1 MWELV
6 ASLLDLENEIE
17 VIKRNPT
24 FGGDCELFF
33 REVLV
38 KWESSRC
45 KPYTWQTILD
55 VLSAPIINQK
65 ELADT
70 IARALKIN
78 KRKGATD
85 MTEKKSTCKNN
96 VIAPQSNNAT
106 SSISAS
112 LAINNLECGAII
124 ESTSIDI
131 ELNDEVEVEYIVAQ
145 EIKKFK
151 ISFKRLKSEVKKT
164 LKQMQIS
171 AQDIYEAIE
180 DDIIVN
186 SDVDQ
191 EKLTIESIFDII
203 IESSCSYHNYS
214 LLGGIVYAF
223 LGDTQLQNDFN
234 TYSSDFEQFCN
245 SNVLEN
251 LKQKLDKVPKGRRI
265 SLKLTRRWDKT
276 SVKDFQVLIQVLF
289 HEKYLNKMT
298 VQEGCICVSWI
309 IPEVDTSKIVKD
321 VAYSPDFMKA
331 IGVLLLT
338 MGDDVIFELTQEQ
351 EDMTLDSAL
360 VQALDH
366 GPLLAVELLLA
377 VGGDPHQQLA
387 SGDTVI
393 GKAAKMVG
401 TYGMT
406 VLHVACQYGHSIVV
420 SLLLK
425 ANANI
430 NSISCNGWTPLMKAA
445 YHGHCNIV
453 ELLLTS
459 TANPKANVNI
469 LSKDGETALY
479 FASYFGHCNIASTL
493 IEAGADANL
502 SGTGYT
508 PLEVASYNGHNN
520 IVQLLLDHTDDID
533 GQIKARALYQACEK
547 NQLDVIHTLINFG
560 TNPFILINGEG
571 YSNENC
577 FQVAY
582 NRGQTTAVKKI
593 LKTAHKSNAYDTIT
607 QTFFA
612 ACNNGL
618 KLTDVA
624 NVLLQFDYDICACE
638 DTVVTSSQDIYRTLL
653 MLASMRGHLNVVKTI
668 LYNVAYTKTVGYVNM
683 INKAGETALYLAS
696 LFGHYDIA
704 SILLDAGAD
713 ANLSGARCTPLEIAS
728 CCGHNSI
735 VQLLLHNTADD
746 DGCIKAKA
754 LHGAY
759 KGDHIDVMCT
769 LLINGANPSSLTS
782 PFLAA
787 FKNRKNESVEL
798 IFEAARNIIPTPCAQ
813 LDEPIHDTLENVM
826 VQPDEPIHDTPENVM
841 VQPDEPIHDTLQ
853 NVLADLECM
862 RMCAKS
868 PLVKTP
874 QQAHIQLQHE
884 LQVTKLHF
892 DDACTLINL
901 VLQSTFYYVDIN
913 LQDAT
918 GATALY
924 MACEMNAIQI
934 ANDLLIKGG
943 ADPNIKTEDK
953 WTPLMIATIK
963 KYGDIVILL
972 LKYNVDVNLQ
982 NIYGATALYMACKNN
997 AIHIATDL
1005 LKSGADPNI
1014 KTNRGQTPLILA
1026 TIKCYGDMVKLLLE
1040 YNVDVNHNANGAT
1053 ALYIAYKNNF
1063 IGIVTDLLKCGA
1075 DPTISSTTTPL
1086 MLALSK
1092 SHDEMVIKFTK
1103 YSAKFSNL
1111 GTKEASEALYIAS
1124 AWNAIESATNLLKA
1138 GTDPN
1143 KTMKRNGWTP
1153 LMIATMKGFDK
1164 IVKLLLQYNVDV
1176 DIQSIG
1182 GDTALSIACE
1192 NNDIHIATAL
1202 LKGGADPN
1210 IQKRNGW
1217 TPLMIATMKGFDDI
1231 INLLIQYNVDADLQ
1245 NINGDTALSIAC
1257 ENNAINIATD
1267 LLKGGADPN
1276 IQKRNGWTP
1285 LMIAILKGH
1294 ENIVELLLQYGAN
1307 TKIQYET
1314 GESALYIACRQHH
1327 ASKNIKII
1335 TDLLKAGADPN
1346 IKTMNGWSPL
1356 MISSIKNYADIVDTL
1371 LYYGADPNLSSPTN
1385 QTPLMLASEK
1395 GCKEVVQVLLQY
1407 PRVADG
1413 DTAHALMLAT
1423 QKGHRDIVELL
1434 LPLQA
1439 SANKK
1444 GLYRSVSQ
1452 ISLVSTI
1459 SSHSSGIESDRGS
1472 IITGTTIS
1480 SGSTTASL
1488 RTDISVDSG
1497 IEVGRKKDHKDGA
1510 SIVSHISVD
1519 SGVELGKKKKER
1531 IERKEEHYEK
1541 IAPYYLDKES
1551 IRKQIEEV
1559 CVKDPTLQ

>member
-6 ASLLDLENEIE
+6 ASLLDLENEIA
-17 VIKRNPT
+17 VIKMNPT
-24 FGGDCELFF
+24 FGGECKLFF

-38 KWESSRC
+38 KWESTRR

-55 VLSAPIINQK
+55 VLSAPIINEK
-65 ELADT
+65 GLADT
-70 IARALKIN
+70 IALKIN
-78 KRKGATD
+78 IKEPKCQKEISTNMAEKGSACILPKNIVNVPQNNNA
-85 MTEKKSTCKNN
+85 MSCTESTTIDVELQEDYYVNYVVAEEIRTLKIKFNKLKGDLKKS
-96 VIAPQSNNAT
+96 
-106 SSISAS
+106 
-112 LAINNLECGAII
+112 L
-124 ESTSIDI
+124 
-131 ELNDEVEVEYIVAQ
+131 
-145 EIKKFK
+145 KK
-151 ISFKRLKSEVKKT
+151 
-164 LKQMQIS
+164 MQVS

-180 DDIIVN
+180 DDIVS
-186 SDVDQ
+186 SDVDC
-191 EKLTIESIFDII
+191 KLMTIDSVFDNII
-203 IESSCSYHNYS
+203 KSNCCYHNYS
-214 LLGGIVYAF
+214 LLKGIAHAF
-223 LGDTQLQNDFN
+223 LGDTQLENDFN
-234 TYSSDFEQFCN
+234 AYSRDFERFRT
-245 SNVLEN
+245 SYVLN
-251 LKQKLDKVPKGRRI
+251 DLKQKLDGVPKGRKI
-265 SLKLTRRWDKT
+265 LLKLQGWDKI
-276 SVKDFQVLIQVLF
+276 SVKDFQILIEVLF
-289 HEKYLNKMT
+289 HDKHLNKMT
-298 VQEGCICVSWI
+298 VQEGCICVSWT
-309 IPEVDTSKIVKD
+309 IPDVATSKIVKD
-321 VAYSPDFMKA
+321 VVYSPDFMKA

-338 MGDDVIFELTQEQ
+338 IGDDVIFQLTQEQ

-377 VGGDPHQQLA
+377 VGGNPHQQLA
-387 SGDTVI
+387 SGSTVI
-393 GKAAKMVG
+393 GKAAKMVD
-401 TYGMT
+401 TYDMT
-406 VLHVACQYGHSIVV
+406 VLHVACQYGHSKVV
-420 SLLLK
+420 SLLLE

-459 TANPKANVNI
+459 TSTAKANVNI
-469 LSKDGETALY
+469 LSKHGETALY
-479 FASYFGHCNIASTL
+479 FASYVGHYDIASIL
-493 IEAGADANL
+493 LEAGADANL
-502 SGTGYT
+502 SETSARDT
-508 PLEVASYNGHNN
+508 PFEVASYNGHNN

-560 TNPFILINGEG
+560 TNPFISINGKD
-571 YSNENC
+571 YHSENS
-577 FQVAY
+577 FQVAC
-582 NRGQTTAVKKI
+582 NKGQTTAVKEMLKI
-593 LKTAHKSNAYDTIT
+593 AHKSNAYDTIT
-607 QTFFA
+607 QAFFA

-618 KLTDVA
+618 TDVA
-624 NVLLQFDYDICACE
+624 NILLQFDYDICTCE

-668 LYNVAYTKTVGYVNM
+668 LYNVACTKTVGYVNM

-696 LFGHYDIA
+696 LFGHYGIA
-704 SILLDAGAD
+704 SILLDTGAD

-735 VQLLLHNTADD
+735 VQLLLHSTADD

-787 FKNRKNESVEL
+787 CKNRKKESVEL
-798 IFEAARNIIPTPCAQ
+798 IFKAARNIIPTLVPQ
-813 LDEPIHDTLENVM
+813 PDEPIHDTLENVM
-826 VQPDEPIHDTPENVM
+826 
-841 VQPDEPIHDTLQ
+841 
-853 NVLADLECM
+853 ACM
-862 RMCAKS
+862 YGKS

-874 QQAHIQLQHE
+874 QWAHIQLQHV
-884 LQVTKLHF
+884 LQVTKLNF

-901 VLQSTFYYVDIN
+901 VLQSTLYYVDIN

-924 MACEMNAIQI
+924 MACEMNAMRI

-943 ADPNIKTEDK
+943 ADPNIKTEDG

-963 KYGDIVILL
+963 QYGDIVILL

-982 NIYGATALYMACKNN
+982 NIHGATALYMACENNAIHITTDLLKSGADPNIKTDSGWTPLTIATIKCYGDMVKLLLEYNVDVNHIANGATALYMACKNN

-1014 KTNRGQTPLILA
+1014 KT
-1026 TIKCYGDMVKLLLE
+1026 
-1040 YNVDVNHNANGAT
+1040 
-1053 ALYIAYKNNF
+1053 
-1063 IGIVTDLLKCGA
+1063 
-1075 DPTISSTTTPL
+1075 
-1086 MLALSK
+1086 
-1092 SHDEMVIKFTK
+1092 
-1103 YSAKFSNL
+1103 
-1111 GTKEASEALYIAS
+1111 
-1124 AWNAIESATNLLKA
+1124 
-1138 GTDPN
+1138 
-1143 KTMKRNGWTP
+1143 
-1153 LMIATMKGFDK
+1153 
-1164 IVKLLLQYNVDV
+1164 
-1176 DIQSIG
+1176 
-1182 GDTALSIACE
+1182 
-1192 NNDIHIATAL
+1192 
-1202 LKGGADPN
+1202 
-1210 IQKRNGW
+1210 
-1217 TPLMIATMKGFDDI
+1217 
-1231 INLLIQYNVDADLQ
+1231 
-1245 NINGDTALSIAC
+1245 
-1257 ENNAINIATD
+1257 
-1267 LLKGGADPN
+1267 
-1276 IQKRNGWTP
+1276 
-1285 LMIAILKGH
+1285 
-1294 ENIVELLLQYGAN
+1294 
-1307 TKIQYET
+1307 
-1314 GESALYIACRQHH
+1314 
-1327 ASKNIKII
+1327 
-1335 TDLLKAGADPN
+1335 
-1346 IKTMNGWSPL
+1346 MNGWSPL
-1356 MISSIKNYADIVDTL
+1356 MLSSIKNYADIVDTL
-1371 LYYGADPNLSSPTN
+1371 LYHGADPNLSSPLTN

-1423 QKGHRDIVELL
+1423 QRGHRDIVDLL
-1434 LPLQA
+1434 LPLE
-1439 SANKK
+1439 ANKK

-1531 IERKEEHYEK
+1531 IERKEEHYEET
-1541 IAPYYLDKES
+1541 APYYLDKES